1 MDDRVP
7 SRIDIYF
14 PGVERM
20 LLRPSY
26 PGLAAAVASPEDVA
40 LYRERHG
47 EIGAHHTM
55 FTLEPDLGSFV
66 VAGVM
71 QWYEDQG
78 RYDDVSAFGRFD

>member
-1 MDDRVP
+1 MP

-20 LLRPSY
+20 LLSPSY
-26 PGLAAAVASPEDVA
+26 PGLAAAVASPEEMA

-47 EIGAHHTM
+47 EIGAHHTL
-55 FTLEPDLGSFV
+55 FTLGPGLGSFV

-78 RYDDVSAFGRFD
+78 GYDNVSVFGRFD